1 MLSDTHPDAE
11 KVQVELMRQAS
22 VADRVAIMRS
32 LTNLSIRMSRQAIA
46 EAHPE
51 FNPREVALYWVELHY
66 GKQLADELREY
77 IKCNPTRF
85 PEKDFPR
92 CDPL

>member
-11 KVQVELMRQAS
+11 RVQIELMRQAS

-32 LTNLSIRMSRQAIA
+32 MTNLAIRMSRQAIA

-51 FNPREVALYWVELHY
+51 FNSQEVALYWVELHY
-66 GKQLADELREY
+66 GKKLADELREY

-85 PEKDFPR
+85 PEKDLPL

>member
-11 KVQVELMRQAS
+11 RVQIEMMRNAS
-22 VADRVAIMRS
+22 VAERVAITRS
-32 LTNLSIRMSRQAIA
+32 LTNLSIRMARQAIA

-51 FNPREVALYWVELHY
+51 FSSREVALFWVELHY
-66 GKQLADELREY
+66 GKTLADELREY
-77 IKCNPTRF
+77 IKCNPSRY
-85 PEKDFPR
+85 PEKDFPL

>member
-11 KVQVELMRQAS
+11 KVQMEFMRQAS
-22 VADRVAIMRS
+22 VADRVAITRS
-32 LTNLSIRMSRQAIA
+32 LTNLAIHMSRQAIA

-51 FNPREVALYWVELHY
+51 FSPREVALYWVELHY
-66 GKQLADELREY
+66 GKKLGDELREH

-85 PEKDFPR
+85 PEKDLPL